1 MKEFKNILIIL
12 FFSSFSIHAQ
22 WFPKSKSFEDVWT
35 SYYLTQNLFSQAYG
49 IQTRDLIRQTTE
61 AEEEDFSFYW
71 KSCHQP
77 EIKDLTQ
84 ILRYISF
91 YDAILTV
98 RQCVTANKEEQIQ
111 IEKQTK
117 KKIFDLIV
125 LPKFEI
131 LESEITNEELIPLVD
146 ELKKEWEKT
155 IYVFSNFYKSHEVLF
170 LGKEREYTLAINRIL
185 YSDMPEGRRKTLI
198 LRLLQ
203 DMKQQNKSTYQLF
216 YYSKQNPWAA
226 SNLNEEN
233 YESKKFYLSLIEEW
247 NLDPDF
253 DPNQISSLKDFQ
265 SCLEEIPNS
274 NQKIRILGF
283 FGFFS
288 DYGRFTTKDQTSF
301 SQTNQTRIRYI
312 RHSLFHSHHFQKR
325 LENVLISCKN
335 SVQSVKEI

>member
-1 MKEFKNILIIL
+1 MKEFKIILIIV
-12 FFSSFSIHAQ
+12 FFSSFPIQAQ

-35 SYYLTQNLFSQAYG
+35 SYYSKQNLFSQAYG
-49 IQTRDLIRQTTE
+49 IQTRDMIRPATE

-71 KSCHQP
+71 KSCHQT

-111 IEKQTK
+111 LEKQTK

-131 LESEITNEELIPLVD
+131 LESEIKNEELIPLLE
-146 ELKKEWEKT
+146 ELRNEWEKT
-155 IYVFSNFYKSHEVLF
+155 IYVFSNLYKSHEVLF
-170 LGKEREYTLAINRIL
+170 LGKEREYTLAINRVL
-185 YSDMPEGRRKTLI
+185 YSDMPEARRKTLI
-198 LRLLQ
+198 LRLLH
-203 DMKQQNKSTYQLF
+203 DMKQQNRSTYQLF
-216 YYSKQNPWAA
+216 YYSKQNPWSA

-233 YESKKFYLSLIEEW
+233 TESKKFYLSLIEEW
-247 NLDPDF
+247 KVDPDF
-253 DPNQISSLKDFQ
+253 DTDQINTLNEFQ
-265 SCLEEIPNS
+265 TCLEEIPNT
-274 NQKIRILGF
+274 NPKIRILGF

-288 DYGRFTTKDQTSF
+288 DYGRFTTKDQFSF
-301 SQTNQTRIRYI
+301 SQTNQTRVRFIRQT
-312 RHSLFHSHHFQKR
+312 LFRSHHFQKR
-325 LENVLISCKN
+325 LENVMISCKN

>member
-1 MKEFKNILIIL
+1 MKEFKIILIIV
-12 FFSSFSIHAQ
+12 FFSSFPIQAQ

-35 SYYLTQNLFSQAYG
+35 SYYSKQNLFSQAYG
-49 IQTRDLIRQTTE
+49 IQTRDMIRPATE

-71 KSCHQP
+71 KSCHQT

-111 IEKQTK
+111 LEKQTK

-131 LESEITNEELIPLVD
+131 LESEIKNEELIPLLE
-146 ELKKEWEKT
+146 ELRKEWEKT
-155 IYVFSNFYKSHEVLF
+155 IYVFSNLYKSHEVLF
-170 LGKEREYTLAINRIL
+170 LGKEREYTLAINRVL
-185 YSDMPEGRRKTLI
+185 YSDMPEARRKTLI
-198 LRLLQ
+198 LRLLH
-203 DMKQQNKSTYQLF
+203 DMKQQNRSTYQLF
-216 YYSKQNPWAA
+216 YYSKQNPWSA

-233 YESKKFYLSLIEEW
+233 TESKKFYLSLIEEW
-247 NLDPDF
+247 KVDPDF
-253 DPNQISSLKDFQ
+253 DTDQINTLNEFQ
-265 SCLEEIPNS
+265 TCLEEIPNT
-274 NQKIRILGF
+274 NPKIQILGF

-288 DYGRFTTKDQTSF
+288 DYGRFTTKDQISL
-301 SQTNQTRIRYI
+301 SQTNQTRVRFIRQT
-312 RHSLFHSHHFQKR
+312 LFRSHHFQKR
-325 LENVLISCKN
+325 LENVMISCKN